1 MEKKVSVIIPV
12 YNVEKYLRE
21 CLDSVVT
28 QDLDD
33 IEIICINDGSTDGS
47 SRILAEYATQYEK
60 LAILDKENSGL
71 SAARNSGLSVAKG
84 KYILFLDSDDLLSDS
99 SAVSRLYDKAEHDGL
114 DQLFFDATVIFESEE
129 TKEKNQNY
137 IEYYKRK
144 KEYPEIKTGKDFFS
158 DLQENWDFK
167 PNACM
172 QMLRREFLLKY
183 NLRFIED
190 IVHEDEVFT
199 LECSTVSE
207 KTGYLAESFLVRR
220 IREESIMTM
229 TRKTKSIL
237 GYYSGIDEL
246 IRFADKNV
254 SSADER
260 FYRSYLQRLQVMLEL
275 AARLYIKESEE
286 EKEKL
291 FSYMREKEGLR
302 FRLDMAPFLKIE
314 EIRLK
319 NKKEKEDILK
329 KASARE
335 QEKDEEIS
343 RLKEECELLKKR
355 VNEAEKKEERIR
367 QSTSYK
373 IGRAA
378 TYLPGKLKK
387 KGKKAAES
395 LKNRNVKDIR
405 DIWLIGTPEFGNLG
419 DHAISETEWEILLGM
434 YPKERIHEVTM
445 NDYWSVREKLEKEIK
460 KADLLVFQGGGNI
473 GNLWP
478 KSEYIRRDAF
488 DIWKMQKKVVMPQSI
503 FFTEDEEGKKELEL
517 TKRAY
522 AVPNLV
528 LACRDETAYRF
539 AKKNLSCRT
548 IFTPDT
554 VLFHDP
560 RKRDVKIEKS
570 SVVICLRN
578 DKEKSID
585 ARETGAVIS
594 MAKKYYKDIKRV
606 DTVGEKQTRAT
617 RRKALEEF
625 VTYISDAEIVI
636 TDRLHCMIFCAL
648 EGIPCIAL
656 DNSYGKLK
664 GGYHWLSSLDHI
676 VYIQDPKELEHVLN
690 EPPLRAQQPYP
701 VEKFRKSF
709 AQLLNELSEK

>member
-47 SRILAEYATQYEK
+47 AGILSEYATQYEK
-60 LAILDKENSGL
+60 LFILDKENSGL

-84 KYILFLDSDDLLSDS
+84 KYILFLDSDDFLADS
-99 SAVSRLYDKAEHDGL
+99 SAVSRLYDKAEHDSL
-114 DQLFFDATVIFESEE
+114 DQLFFDATVIFESGE
-129 TKEKNQNY
+129 TKEKNKNY

-229 TRKTKSIL
+229 TRKAKSIL
-237 GYYSGIDEL
+237 GYYSGIGGL
-246 IRFADKNV
+246 IRFAEKNV
-254 SSADER
+254 SSEDER
-260 FYRSYLQRLQVMLEL
+260 FYRSYLQRIQVMLEL

-291 FSYMREKEGLR
+291 FSCMREKEGLR

-335 QEKDEEIS
+335 QEKDDEIC
-343 RLKEECELLKKR
+343 RLKEECKLLKKR
-355 VNEAEKKEERIR
+355 ANEAEKKEERIR

-387 KGKKAAES
+387 EGKKAVEY
-395 LKNRNVKDIR
+395 LKNRNVKDSR

-434 YPKERIHEVTM
+434 YPKERIHEITM
-445 NDYWSVREKLEKEIK
+445 NDYWSVKERLKKEIK
-460 KADLLVFQGGGNI
+460 KADLLVFHGGGNI

-503 FFTEDEEGKKELEL
+503 CFTEDEEGKKELEL
-517 TKRAY
+517 TKKSY

-528 LACRDETAYRF
+528 LACRDETSYRF
-539 AKKNLSCRT
+539 AKENLSCRP

-560 RKRDVKIEKS
+560 GKRDVKIKKN
-570 SVVICLRN
+570 SVVICLRS

-585 ARETGAVIS
+585 ARETELIIS
-594 MAKKYYKDIKRV
+594 MAKKYYQDIKRV

-617 RRKALEEF
+617 RKKALEEF
-625 VTYISDAEIVI
+625 VTHISDAEIVI
-636 TDRLHCMIFCAL
+636 TDRFHCMIFCAL

-664 GGYHWLSSLDHI
+664 GGYQWLRSLDHI
-676 VYIQDPKELEHVLN
+676 VYIQDPMKLEHVLSK
-690 EPPLRAQQPYP
+690 PPLRAQQPYP